1 MRKYNEDKDNRGR
14 RGRKAHRVCIFK
26 QYIWRGEVREE
37 EERVEINI
45 DFVFHYTQWST
56 HLQHTIP
63 VADE

>member
-1 MRKYNEDKDNRGR
+1 MKTKTTEDEGR
-14 RGRKAHRVCIFK
+14 EKHTGFVFSSNIF
-26 QYIWRGEVREE
+26 GGGG

-63 VADE
+63 VPDE

>member
-1 MRKYNEDKDNRGR
+1 MKTKTTEDEGGEKHTGFVFSSN
-14 RGRKAHRVCIFK
+14 IFG
-26 QYIWRGEVREE
+26 GEVRKE

>member
-1 MRKYNEDKDNRGR
+1 MKTKTTEDEGGEKHTGF
-14 RGRKAHRVCIFK
+14 CIFK
-26 QYIWRGEVREE
+26 QYIWRGEVRKE

>member
-1 MRKYNEDKDNRGR
+1 MYFQAIYLE
-14 RGRKAHRVCIFK
+14 
-26 QYIWRGEVREE
+26 GEVRRK

-63 VADE
+63 VPDECFNNFKKNWE

>member
-1 MRKYNEDKDNRGR
+1 MKTKTTEDEGGEKHTGFVFSSNIFGGGVRK
-14 RGRKAHRVCIFK
+14 
-26 QYIWRGEVREE
+26 

-63 VADE
+63 VPDE